1 MFKLDVEWHR
11 EHDNRKFLLALVLA
25 CLVLG
30 GIFAAIYIDVR
41 TKYISL
47 VEREENNRAYIRSL
61 QSLIHDLINSKGI
74 EGLSPVQ
81 IYNRTFRSVV
91 LVENRRQTL
100 AGTKIAEGSGF
111 VYSTNYIVT
120 NYHVVEGY
128 ESAGT
133 EIWVRFYDGTYSEAE
148 WIAADKYSDLAVLKV
163 DIPNG
168 ISPILIGNSTE
179 LKVGEPIYAIGHP
192 FQYYWTLTAGVVSQL
207 ERTMGSR
214 YGFPIAD
221 LIQFDAAVNPGNSG
235 GPLLNSL
242 GEVVGVVTAIVTET
256 GNFSGIG
263 FAVSSAIMQRVV
275 PSLIEKGHYSH
286 PWVGLGGLDMTMDL
300 AEDRNIK
307 YVPGFL
313 VEEVYEDSPA
323 EQAGF
328 QVGDIITQVDNRT
341 VLGISD
347 ILVYLERYKSP
358 GDEVVF
364 TVVRDDQTIEIS
376 LVLGERPERLE
387 FS

>member
-100 AGTKIAEGSGF
+100 TGTKIAEGSGF

-163 DIPNG
+163 DIPDG

-300 AEDRNIK
+300 AEDRNIR

-376 LVLGERPERLE
+376 LVLGERPEP
-387 FS
+387 S

>member
-1 MFKLDVEWHR
+1 VFKLDVEWHR

-30 GIFAAIYIDVR
+30 GIFAFIYIDVR

-47 VEREENNRAYIRSL
+47 VEKEENNRAYIRSL

-100 AGTKIAEGSGF
+100 AGTEIAEGSGF

-163 DIPNG
+163 DIPDG

-179 LKVGEPIYAIGHP
+179 LKVGEPVYAIGHP

-207 ERTMGSR
+207 GRTMSSR

-242 GEVVGVVTAIVTET
+242 GEVVGVVTAIVTKT
-256 GNFSGIG
+256 GNFSGMG
-263 FAVSSAIMQRVV
+263 FAISSAIMQRVV

-286 PWVGLGGLDMTMDL
+286 PWVGLAGLDMTMDL

-313 VEEVYEDSPA
+313 VELVNESSPA

-376 LVLGERPERLE
+376 LVLGERPEP
-387 FS
+387 S

>member
-163 DIPNG
+163 DIPDG

-179 LKVGEPIYAIGHP
+179 LKVGEPVYAIGHP

-376 LVLGERPERLE
+376 LVLGERPEP
-387 FS
+387 S

>member
-1 MFKLDVEWHR
+1 VFKLDVEWHR

-100 AGTKIAEGSGF
+100 TGTKIAEGSGF

-163 DIPNG
+163 DIPDG

-179 LKVGEPIYAIGHP
+179 LKVGEPVYAIGHP

-300 AEDRNIK
+300 AEDRNIR

-376 LVLGERPERLE
+376 LVLGERPEP
-387 FS
+387 S

>member
-1 MFKLDVEWHR
+1 VFKLDVEWHR

-100 AGTKIAEGSGF
+100 TGTKIAEGSGF

-163 DIPNG
+163 DIPDG

-300 AEDRNIK
+300 AEDRNIR

-376 LVLGERPERLE
+376 LVLGERPEP
-387 FS
+387 S